1 MKKTDQNTRS
11 EFSEIYKKFEQAA
24 PPIPEG
30 LHESNIKEKIQTKQT
45 HKTISLRMPI
55 NRRALLSIAACFVL
69 LIGALSAALIQ
80 MPLYRDAKTIPLMQ
94 SEEELLGKLQD
105 MSFATIPS
113 ELGGDSGV
121 TTVPTASQEDA
132 LQQPDQI
139 QTDGEYIYY
148 AYEVANAEQAAAY
161 YNIYIYRVNG
171 TDTQLVTVMKKVT
184 DHADEINGLLL
195 SGDRLT
201 VFISDEDNVCSAE
214 IYDVSTPA
222 SPQLVNRF
230 QQSGS
235 YIGAY
240 MAHDTIYMVSK
251 YYAPRSTDDA
261 VVPESGEPDHMVPV
275 EMQDIAYFTN
285 AQVSTFL
292 VISAIDPNSGTSAAK
307 TRAVLGATD
316 NVVCSEENL
325 YVSEAISA
333 RSANEKAGIQIMQV
347 KLHHG
352 RIVFSAVGH
361 IGQRN
366 VKNCIIDTIDSQPV
380 IVTTE
385 RNGDSTV
392 NKLYVLDEDLQQ
404 TGQSA
409 DFAADMQIKQVA
421 VTNKRAYI
429 SLEDEADVQLYTISL
444 QSLSAPAVICSQSI
458 SNVSATL
465 LQTGEN
471 EMLAVIEN
479 YETDGTILSLYD
491 TSGAKQAQLLDQC
504 VLEKIYLSTLNPIA
518 LNSKNASYAFASYT
532 ANDQARIYGITTLEV
547 KGQHIDI
554 ANELKSNNE
563 DLSDVNTERCLCI
576 GNYLYNFTSNDFLPD
591 DEKLKIH
598 AFEY

>member
-94 SEEELLGKLQD
+94 SEEELLAKLQD

-148 AYEVANAEQAAAY
+148 AYEVANAEPAY

-171 TDTQLVTVMKKVT
+171 TDTQLVMVMKKVT

-292 VISAIDPNSGTSAAK
+292 VISAIDPKSGASAAK

-333 RSANEKAGIQIMQV
+333 RSAKDKAGIQIMQV

-366 VKNCIIDTIDSQPV
+366 VENCIIDTIDSQPV

-429 SLEDEADVQLYTISL
+429 TLEDEADVQLYTISL

-458 SNVSATL
+458 GNVSATL

-471 EMLAVIEN
+471 KMLAVIEN

-518 LNSKNASYAFASYT
+518 LNSKNASYAFSSYT

>member
-1 MKKTDQNTRS
+1 MKKADQNTRS

-113 ELGGDSGV
+113 ELGGGSGV

-148 AYEVANAEQAAAY
+148 AYEVANAEPAY

-184 DHADEINGLLL
+184 DNAAKINGLLL

-240 MAHDTIYMVSK
+240 MANDTIYMVSK

-261 VVPESGEPDHMVPV
+261 VAPESGEPDHMVPV

-292 VISAIDPNSGTSAAK
+292 VISAIDPKSGASAAK

-333 RSANEKAGIQIMQV
+333 RSANDKAGIQIMQV

-429 SLEDEADVQLYTISL
+429 TLEDEADVQLYTISL
-444 QSLSAPAVICSQSI
+444 QSLSTPAVICSQSI
-458 SNVSATL
+458 GNVSATL

-479 YETDGTILSLYD
+479 YETDGTILALYD

-518 LNSKNASYAFASYT
+518 LNSKNASYAFSSYT
-532 ANDQARIYGITTLEV
+532 ANDQARIYGITALEV

>member
-1 MKKTDQNTRS
+1 MKKMDQNTRS

-24 PPIPEG
+24 PPVPEN
-30 LHESNIKEKIQTKQT
+30 LHEDKIIEKIQTKQK
-45 HKTISLRMPI
+45 HKAISARMPI

-69 LIGALSAALIQ
+69 LIGALSSALIQ
-80 MPLYRDAKTIPLMQ
+80 MPLYRDAKNIPVMQ

-113 ELGGDSGV
+113 ELGGGSGV
-121 TTVPTASQEDA
+121 TTVPTTSQEDA

-148 AYEVANAEQAAAY
+148 AYEVANAEPAY

-240 MAHDTIYMVSK
+240 MANDTIYMVSK

-292 VISAIDPNSGTSAAK
+292 VISAIDPKSGASAAK

-333 RSANEKAGIQIMQV
+333 SSANDKAGIQIMQI

-361 IGQRN
+361 IGERS
-366 VKNCIIDTIDSQPV
+366 VKNCKIDTIDSQPV

-385 RNGDSTV
+385 RNGGSTV

-429 SLEDEADVQLYTISL
+429 TLEDEADVQLYTISL
-444 QSLSAPAVICSQSI
+444 QSLSAPAVTCSQSI
-458 SNVSATL
+458 RNVSATL

-479 YETDGTILSLYD
+479 YETDGTILALYD
-491 TSGAKQAQLLDQC
+491 TSGAKPAQLLDQC
-504 VLEKIYLSTLNPIA
+504 VLEKIYLSTLTPIA
-518 LNSKNASYAFASYT
+518 LNSKNASYAFSSYK

-576 GNYLYNFTSNDFLPD
+576 GNYLYNFTSNDLLPD

>member
-55 NRRALLSIAACFVL
+55 NWRALLSIAACFVL

-80 MPLYRDAKTIPLMQ
+80 MPLYRDAKTIPVMQ

-148 AYEVANAEQAAAY
+148 AYEVANAEPAY

-275 EMQDIAYFTN
+275 ETQDIAYFTN

-292 VISAIDPNSGTSAAK
+292 VISAIDPKSGASAAK

-333 RSANEKAGIQIMQV
+333 RSANDKTGIQIMQV

-385 RNGDSTV
+385 KNGDSTV

-409 DFAADMQIKQVA
+409 DFAADMQIKQVS

-563 DLSDVNTERCLCI
+563 DLSDVNTEHCLYI